1 MHIKGSYY
9 CPFRYAVFAWSV
21 YERDNILSLF
31 FMRPRGEKT
40 ETGYAERDNIMS
52 LSVKEKRI
60 KGTIL
65 LPLSRNM
72 YVKGTL
78 YCPSYYA
85 VFKRIVHEG
94 DNILS
99 LSGK

>member
-1 MHIKGSYY
+1 
-9 CPFRYAVFAWSV
+9 
-21 YERDNILSLF
+21 
-31 FMRPRGEKT
+31 MRPCGEKT

-65 LPLSRNM
+65 LSLSRNM
-72 YVKGTL
+72 CVRGTL
-78 YCPSYYA
+78 YYPSNYG
-85 VFKRIVHEG
+85 VFERIVHEG

-99 LSGK
+99 LSGKCREIY

>member
-1 MHIKGSYY
+1 M
-9 CPFRYAVFAWSV
+9 
-21 YERDNILSLF
+21 SLF

-60 KGTIL
+60 RGTIL